1 MKILAVIPARGGS
14 KRLPMKNIKILGGK
28 PLISW
33 SIESALGVPEIN
45 SVLVTT
51 DDPKIATVA
60 KKNGAYVPWLRP
72 KELATDQSSS
82 VDVVLHALDW
92 FESSHGFVDGVLLL
106 QPTSPFRTIETIKNG
121 IELFKESGFK
131 SILGVTKSIHNQY
144 YSYTKQSDYLFP
156 VKCDYGRDNNLQ
168 DLHETYKIN
177 GVLYLISPQE
187 LRLEHSFVTTSTIP
201 LIIDSNMESIDIDT
215 PWDFQVAELIYQK
228 SLEW

>member
-14 KRLPMKNIKILGGK
+14 KRLPMKNIKLLGGQ

-33 SIESALGVPEIN
+33 SIETALGVPEIN
-45 SVLVTT
+45 SVLVST
-51 DDPKIATVA
+51 DDPKIAAVA

-92 FESSHGFVDGVLLL
+92 FESCHGLVDGVLLL
-106 QPTSPFRTIETIKNG
+106 QPTSPFRTIETIRTG

-131 SILGVTKSIHNQY
+131 SILGVTESSHNQY

-156 VKCDYGRDNNLQ
+156 VKCDYERDNNLQ
-168 DLHETYKIN
+168 DSHMTYKIN

-187 LRLEHSFVTTSTIP
+187 LRIKHSFVTTATIP
-201 LIIDSNMESIDIDT
+201 LIVNSDMESIDIDT
-215 PWDFQVAELIYQK
+215 PWDFQVAELIYQN
-228 SLEW
+228 SLER